1 MNLNIRYTP
10 LPKKYRPKSF
20 TELAGQESLIKI
32 LNYAI
37 KNDKISPAYLFH
49 GSRGIGKTTTA
60 RIFAKLINCQNKN
73 TNDDGISIACEE
85 CNNCK
90 NFANHPDVVE
100 LDAASNTSVDD
111 ARLMINNSEY
121 IPLIG
126 KYKVFIIDEVHML
139 SKSAF
144 NALLKTLEEPNES
157 AIFILATTEINKIPL
172 TVISRC
178 QRFDLRK
185 FTQKE
190 TKNLLSS
197 ICKKENIT
205 YEDNALDVIAQ
216 KSYGSARDSIS
227 ILEQIV
233 VAALANSANS
243 STDSSVND
251 SASHSINHSITKDL
265 VCETL
270 GVVCESEITDILI
283 SMLKQDIKTLTNIID
298 SLEAKNID
306 FVVIAEDITGLLLFL
321 CKIKIMKSH
330 EANFDFYSYSLDEIN
345 TILSICTTHKLMIFL
360 QIFSR
365 DIHEIKS
372 GYNQRI
378 YFEMTCIKCA
388 YSIEILD
395 LNEIINSDFKGG
407 SGANIESLNYIK
419 NEAKKESQTSAQK
432 TNPKEINKQKTEE
445 NKLKPYS
452 ILKYLYQKNEF
463 EIYYYLMNKCSFD
476 VVEENILTIK
486 TDNIDNEMNTKIQSV
501 LSEMNNCKWK
511 INVIK
516 EMEFTSYKQML
527 SKNFVDSDVY
537 KIITENFA
545 NPKVVD
551 ILFDTKIY
559 SR

>member
-1 MNLNIRYTP
+1 MNSSTKYIP
-10 LPKKYRPKSF
+10 LPRKYRPKSF
-20 TELAGQESLIKI
+20 SELAGQVALVKI

-37 KNDKISPAYLFH
+37 KNNKISPAYLFH

-60 RIFAKLINCQNKN
+60 RIFAKLLNCENKN
-73 TNDDGISIACEE
+73 INQDGISLACEE

-90 NFANHPDVVE
+90 NFANHPDIIE
-100 LDAASNTSVDD
+100 LDAASHTGVDD

-190 TKNLLSS
+190 IKNLLAD

-205 YEDNALDVIAQ
+205 YKDNALDVIAQ
-216 KSYGSARDSIS
+216 KSYGSARDAIS
-227 ILEQIV
+227 ILEQISI
-233 VAALANSANS
+233 AALANQ
-243 STDSSVND
+243 ND
-251 SASHSINHSITKDL
+251 NSITEEL
-265 VCETL
+265 VYEVL
-270 GVVCESEITDILI
+270 GVIGVGEIVDILLC
-283 SMLKQDIKTLTNIID
+283 MLKQDIKTLTNIID
-298 SLEAKNID
+298 NLEAKNID
-306 FVVIAEDITGLLLFL
+306 FVVLAEDLVELLLFL
-321 CKIKIMKSH
+321 SKIKILKS
-330 EANFDFYSYSLDEIN
+330 EEINFDFYNYSMEEIN
-345 TILSICTTHKLMIFL
+345 KILSICTTSKLMIFL
-360 QIFSR
+360 QIFSK
-365 DIHEIKS
+365 DIGEIKN

-378 YFEMTCIKCA
+378 YFEMTCIKCS
-388 YSIEILD
+388 YSIEIPD
-395 LNEIINSDFKGG
+395 LVEIINSEKI
-407 SGANIESLNYIK
+407 NIRHQLEDKPQEDKIQKHEQKHEQTQVRDKIQNQPQ
-419 NEAKKESQTSAQK
+419 NQSQSK
-432 TNPKEINKQKTEE
+432 E
-445 NKLKPYS
+445 NKINQYS

-463 EIYYYLMNKCSFD
+463 EIYYYLLNKCSFE
-476 VVEENILTIK
+476 VAGENSLTIK
-486 TDNIDNEMNTKIQSV
+486 TDKIENDINLKIQSI

-516 EMEFTSYKQML
+516 EMDFTSYKQIL
-527 SKNFVDSDVY
+527 NKNFIDSDAY

-551 ILFDTKIY
+551 ILFDNKNLV
-559 SR
+559 